1 MPDPLPTPP
10 TDPLPLALV
19 PRVDQA
25 RHYFAQ
31 AKAANTLR
39 SYRAGWQHFV
49 RWCAAHA
56 LQALP
61 ATPQTLVLYLTARA
75 EQVTPGTLASRVAAI
90 RFFHQQSS
98 QESPTTHPL
107 VRDVLSGIRRTQG
120 TRPVQVQGLTR
131 DLLTRLLQATGDSLR
146 DQRNRALLAVAYD
159 LLGRRSE
166 LVALVVEDLERTPD
180 GSATVLIRR
189 SKTDPEGTGVPL
201 YLAPDTMASL
211 EAWLAAAGITTGLVF
226 RALTKG
232 GRVRARLSA
241 DAVARI
247 FKQMAQAAGLSP
259 AMVQGIAG
267 HSARVGAAQD
277 MAVHGIDLAGIM
289 QAGRWKTPQMAGR
302 YIERITARRGA
313 AAQLAARQHRL
324 DASRASGQVL
334 P

>member
-1 MPDPLPTPP
+1 MPDPLPTTP
-10 TDPLPLALV
+10 TDSRPLALV
-19 PRVDQA
+19 PHVDQA
-25 RHYFAQ
+25 RHYVAQ

-90 RFFHQQSS
+90 RFAHQQRGHA
-98 QESPTTHPL
+98 SPTTHPL
-107 VRDVLSGIRRTQG
+107 VRDVLSGIRRTRG

-131 DLLTRLLQATGDSLR
+131 DLVTRLLQATGERLR

-166 LVALVVEDLERTPD
+166 LVALAVEDLERAPD

-201 YLAPDTMASL
+201 YLAPDTLDAV
-211 EAWLAAAGITTGLVF
+211 ETWLAAAGITTGLVF

-232 GRVRARLSA
+232 RRVRARLSA

-302 YIERITARRGA
+302 YIERLTARRGA
-313 AAQLAARQHRL
+313 TAQLAARQHRL
-324 DASRASGQVL
+324 EAAQTS
-334 P
+334 